1 LLSRRITGAGTPR
14 GSPERSEPTAV
25 RRPRQYSLEAGAA
38 IPRRRVRPAVT
49 VLVPQSRHKEN
60 DQLGIRWKS
69 GDAWLAR
76 LPDRLTHAAM
86 LMLGAAV
93 DHTMPGVAFTQGVE
107 VQELPEL
114 AAVMFIPQQPN
125 DRQRWAVSL
134 SPGLSAFAL
143 DNAWRPEAAAA
154 ANLSGTTIIDVSDP
168 SKAASAI
175 EYARAQ
181 GAQHVTAWGTA
192 ESAADACSLAPL
204 IDALLLTRPVYAP
217 DAFIASATESW
228 PATMIQHGI
237 RDDVATRWEDAEKR
251 ATVREYM
258 AEHHVLTPAVA
269 RQRIQDAAEFLR
281 SA

>member
-1 LLSRRITGAGTPR
+1 MNDVVHDDSTGRDFHVGGQDRNLSEAEQLEQLSWYINEHHPM
-14 GSPERSEPTAV
+14 PTA
-25 RRPRQYSLEAGAA
+25 
-38 IPRRRVRPAVT
+38 PAD
-49 VLVPQSRHKEN
+49 K
-60 DQLGIRWKS
+60 
-69 GDAWLAR
+69 DAWLAR

-107 VQELPEL
+107 VQELPEF

-143 DNAWRPEAAAA
+143 DNAWRPEVAAA

-192 ESAADACSLAPL
+192 ELAADACSLAPL

-217 DAFIASATESW
+217 DALIASATGSW

-237 RDDVATRWEDAEKR
+237 RDDVATRWEEAEKR

-281 SA
+281 SV